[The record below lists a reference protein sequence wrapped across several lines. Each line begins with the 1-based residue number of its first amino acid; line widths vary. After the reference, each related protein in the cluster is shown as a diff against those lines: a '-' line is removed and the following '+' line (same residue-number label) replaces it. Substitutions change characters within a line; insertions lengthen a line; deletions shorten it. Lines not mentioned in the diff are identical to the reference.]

1 MTTDETAQYAFPHS
15 GDSERRRLD
24 LFARRLDPLTVRRIK
39 PLTLPGGARCLEI
52 GGGQGSIARWLC
64 EHVGPGGHV
73 TATDLETGFLSE
85 LPPANLTVVR
95 HDVRTDE
102 FPESSFD
109 LIHVRAVLMHIAE
122 RMAAL
127 RRMASWLAPGGWLL
141 VEEPDF
147 GMWIGDFDPDWA
159 AHPGGWHEAFP
170 SGSLSHGRALLRQIH
185 QPGLAGIGADAE
197 LDIVQP
203 GTELAEFYQLSMA
216 ATAEALISAG
226 VLTPAEAA
234 RLTARPMEPDF
245 LACGFAHIGAWGQR
259 PGAPQARADEERAL
273 APSA

>member
-1 MTTDETAQYAFPHS
+1 MPDNVTAKYAFPHS
-15 GDSERRRLD
+15 GVHERRRLD
-24 LFARRLDPLTVRRIK
+24 LLECRLDPLTVRRISRL
-39 PLTLPGGARCLEI
+39 PLRAGARCLEI
-52 GGGQGSIARWLC
+52 GGGGGSIASWLC
-64 EHVGPGGHV
+64 EHVGPDGHV
-73 TATDLETGFLSE
+73 TATDLQPGFLSE
-85 LPPANLTVVR
+85 LSLANLSVLR

-109 LIHVRAVLMHIAE
+109 LIHARAVLMHIAD

-147 GMWIGDFDPDWA
+147 GMWLGDFDPVWA
-159 AHPGGWHEAFP
+159 AHPGAWHEAFP
-170 SGSLSHGRALLRQIH
+170 SGSLSQGRALLRQI
-185 QPGLAGIGADAE
+185 QQLGLAGIGADAE

-203 GTELAEFYQLSMA
+203 GTALAEFYQLSMA

-226 VLTPAEAA
+226 VIAPAEAA

-245 LACGFAHIGAWGQR
+245 LACGFAYIGAWGHR
-259 PGAPQARADEERAL
+259 PGENG
-273 APSA
+273 PSLP